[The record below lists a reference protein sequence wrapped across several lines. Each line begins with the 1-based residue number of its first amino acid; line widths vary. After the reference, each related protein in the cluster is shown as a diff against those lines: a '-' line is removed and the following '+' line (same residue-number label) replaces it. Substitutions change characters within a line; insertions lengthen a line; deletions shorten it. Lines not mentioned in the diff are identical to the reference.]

1 MGCVRERQR
10 ERERRGREREREF
23 STNLLCAVKNVE
35 YKHEYGN
42 SYSYNI
48 WREQGRKLME
58 LKYETCPIT
67 QDPFI
72 P

>member
-1 MGCVRERQR
+1 MGCG
-10 ERERRGREREREF
+10 RERRGWRERERERV
-23 STNLLCAVKNVE
+23 STNLLCAVKNVGE
-35 YKHEYGN
+35 HKDEYGN

-58 LKYETCPIT
+58 LEYETCPIS

>member
-1 MGCVRERQR
+1 MC
-10 ERERRGREREREF
+10 EREKEREEDGEKEREREF
-23 STNLLCAVKNVE
+23 STNLLCAVKNVGE
-35 YKHEYGN
+35 YKDEYGN

-58 LKYETCPIT
+58 LKYETCPIS